1 MADTTNLLTSEE
13 LDALAAGLKDGSIEA
28 NTGLNGGL
36 RAVKHDLASED
47 SSLGMNLGVINVIN
61 ERFIRY
67 FKTGILEVLRVGA
80 KVSAE
85 KVTVMPYR
93 EYIAT
98 LQAPLAVN
106 TVNLSPLQGNS
117 LVIIDPT
124 IIYAALDNFFGGSGG
139 AMAELLPSRT
149 FTPTEAS
156 INKIIINI
164 LFGSLQEAWAPVL
177 PIKCASKDLVANPA
191 TVKLTDQEELVVIS
205 RFTTEFGETAKGNI
219 DVVYRY
225 STLKPIRELLES
237 RVQASAEI
245 SASTLSWTADL
256 MAAAM
261 DAEIE
266 IKVILGE
273 IKSTFKDFERM
284 SEGDILYFKKTDYA
298 KVRANDIAVFEGD
311 IGTINS
317 HMAVQ
322 FVNPLV
328 LAV

>member
-1 MADTTNLLTSEE
+1 
-13 LDALAAGLKDGSIEA
+13 
-28 NTGLNGGL
+28 
-36 RAVKHDLASED
+36 
-47 SSLGMNLGVINVIN
+47 
-61 ERFIRY
+61 
-67 FKTGILEVLRVGA
+67 
-80 KVSAE
+80 
-85 KVTVMPYR
+85 
-93 EYIAT
+93 
-98 LQAPLAVN
+98 
-106 TVNLSPLQGNS
+106 
-117 LVIIDPT
+117 
-124 IIYAALDNFFGGSGG
+124 
-139 AMAELLPSRT
+139 MAELLPSRT